1 MFFKYKTI
9 FIILII
15 LLSGCSLNNSHHQNE
30 LGNVSILIETPSD
43 RDNVL
48 LRENLKRLINT
59 NQKSQ
64 SRYKLDASI
73 SYNSSETLSV
83 RGLNVLN
90 STQAKI
96 NYKLVEISTE
106 KVIKSGS
113 FISFPALS
121 SSSSSLY
128 SNEIAEGQI
137 KDRLNLTSA
146 QKMKLILKVTLSRL
160 NWESELIIIY
170 NS

>member
-15 LLSGCSLNNSHHQNE
+15 LLSGCSLNNSYHQNE

-48 LRENLKRLINT
+48 LKENLKRLINT

-64 SRYKLDASI
+64 SKYKLDASI

-90 STQAKI
+90 STKATI
-96 NYKLVEISTE
+96 NYRLVEIDTE

-113 FISFPALS
+113 FNSFPALS

-128 SNEIAEGQI
+128 SNEIAEGHI
-137 KDRLNLTSA
+137 KDRLNLISA

-160 NWESELIIIY
+160 N
-170 NS
+170 

>member
-9 FIILII
+9 FVILII
-15 LLSGCSLNNSHHQNE
+15 LLSGCSLNNSYHQNE

-43 RDNVL
+43 RDNVQL
-48 LRENLKRLINT
+48 KENLKRLINT

-64 SRYKLDASI
+64 SKYKLDASI

-90 STQAKI
+90 STKAIIQ
-96 NYKLVEISTE
+96 YRLVEIGTE
-106 KVIKSGS
+106 KLIKSGS
-113 FISFPALS
+113 FNSFPALS

-128 SNEIAEGQI
+128 SNEIARGHI
-137 KDRLNLTSA
+137 KDRLNLISA

-160 NWESELIIIY
+160 N
-170 NS
+170 

>member
-1 MFFKYKTI
+1 MFFKYKTT
-9 FIILII
+9 FIILIV
-15 LLSGCSLNNSHHQNE
+15 LLSGCSLNNSYHQNE

-48 LRENLKRLINT
+48 LRENLKRLISP

-64 SRYKLDASI
+64 SKYKLDASI

-90 STQAKI
+90 STKAKI

-106 KVIKSGS
+106 KIIKAGS
-113 FISFPALS
+113 FNSFPALS

-128 SNEIAEGQI
+128 SNEIAKRHV
-137 KDRLNLTSA
+137 KDRLNLISA
-146 QKMKLILKVTLSRL
+146 QKIKLILKVTLSRL
-160 NWESELIIIY
+160 N
-170 NS
+170 

>member
-9 FIILII
+9 FIILIV
-15 LLSGCSLNNSHHQNE
+15 LLCGCSLNNSYHQNE

-48 LRENLKRLINT
+48 LRENLKRLINP
-59 NQKSQ
+59 NQKTQ
-64 SRYKLDASI
+64 SKYILDAAI
-73 SYNSSETLSV
+73 SYKSSETLSV

-90 STQAKI
+90 STKAKI

-106 KVIKSGS
+106 KIIKAGS
-113 FISFPALS
+113 FNSFPALS

-128 SNEIAEGQI
+128 SNEIAKGHV
-137 KDRLNLTSA
+137 KDRLNLISA

-160 NWESELIIIY
+160 N
-170 NS
+170 

>member
-1 MFFKYKTI
+1 MFFKYKTT

-15 LLSGCSLNNSHHQNE
+15 LLSGCSLNNSYHRNE

-64 SRYKLDASI
+64 SKYKLDASI

-90 STQAKI
+90 STKATI
-96 NYKLVEISTE
+96 NYRLVEIDTE

-113 FISFPALS
+113 FNSFPALS

-128 SNEIAEGQI
+128 SNEIARGHI
-137 KDRLNLTSA
+137 KDRLNLVSA

-160 NWESELIIIY
+160 N
-170 NS
+170 

>member
-1 MFFKYKTI
+1 MFFKYNTI
-9 FIILII
+9 FIISII
-15 LLSGCSLNNSHHQNE
+15 LLSACSLDNSYHQNK
-30 LGNVSILIETPSD
+30 LGDVSILIETPSD
-43 RDNVL
+43 RDNVV

-64 SRYKLDASI
+64 SKYKLDASI

-90 STQAKI
+90 STKATI
-96 NYKLVEISTE
+96 NYRLVEINTE
-106 KVIKSGS
+106 KLIKSGS
-113 FISFPALS
+113 FNSFPALS

-128 SNEIAEGQI
+128 SNEIARGHI
-137 KDRLNLTSA
+137 KDRLNLVSA

-160 NWESELIIIY
+160 N
-170 NS
+170 

>member
-1 MFFKYKTI
+1 MFFKYKTT

-15 LLSGCSLNNSHHQNE
+15 LLSGCSLNNSYHQNK

-59 NQKSQ
+59 KQKSQ
-64 SRYKLDASI
+64 SKYKLDASI

-90 STQAKI
+90 STKA
-96 NYKLVEISTE
+96 
-106 KVIKSGS
+106 
-113 FISFPALS
+113 
-121 SSSSSLY
+121 
-128 SNEIAEGQI
+128 SN
-137 KDRLNLTSA
+137 
-146 QKMKLILKVTLSRL
+146 
-160 NWESELIIIY
+160 
-170 NS
+170 

>member
-1 MFFKYKTI
+1 MFFKYRTT
-9 FIILII
+9 FIMLII
-15 LLSGCSLNNSHHQNE
+15 LLSGCSLNNSYHQNK
-30 LGNVSILIETPSD
+30 LANVSILIETPSD

-73 SYNSSETLSV
+73 SYNSSEALSV
-83 RGLNVLN
+83 RGLNALN
-90 STQAKI
+90 STKAVI
-96 NYKLVEISTE
+96 NYKLVEIDTE

-113 FISFPALS
+113 FNSFPALS

-160 NWESELIIIY
+160 N
-170 NS
+170 

>member
-15 LLSGCSLNNSHHQNE
+15 LLSGCSLNNSYHRNE
-30 LGNVSILIETPSD
+30 LDNVSILIETPSD

-48 LRENLKRLINT
+48 LKENLKRLINT

-64 SRYKLDASI
+64 SKYKLNASI

-90 STQAKI
+90 STKAKI
-96 NYKLVEISTE
+96 NYKLFEINTQ

-113 FISFPALS
+113 FNSFPALS

-128 SNEIAEGQI
+128 SNEITKRHI
-137 KDRLNLTSA
+137 RDRLNLVSA
-146 QKMKLILKVTLSRL
+146 EKMYLILKVTLSRL
-160 NWESELIIIY
+160 N
-170 NS
+170 

>member
-15 LLSGCSLNNSHHQNE
+15 LLSGCSLNNSYHQNK

-64 SRYKLDASI
+64 SKYKLDASI

-90 STQAKI
+90 STKAIIK
-96 NYKLVEISTE
+96 YRLVEIGTE
-106 KVIKSGS
+106 KLIKSGS
-113 FISFPALS
+113 FNSFPALS

-128 SNEIAEGQI
+128 SNEIARGHI
-137 KDRLNLTSA
+137 KDRLNLISA

-160 NWESELIIIY
+160 N
-170 NS
+170 

>member
-15 LLSGCSLNNSHHQNE
+15 LLSGCSLNNSYHQNE
-30 LGNVSILIETPSD
+30 LGNVSILIETPSN

-64 SRYKLDASI
+64 SKYKLDASI

-90 STQAKI
+90 STKATI
-96 NYKLVEISTE
+96 NYRLVEIDTE

-113 FISFPALS
+113 FNSFPALS

-128 SNEIAEGQI
+128 SNEIARGHI
-137 KDRLNLTSA
+137 KDRLNLVSA

-160 NWESELIIIY
+160 N
-170 NS
+170 

>member
-1 MFFKYKTI
+1 M
-9 FIILII
+9 
-15 LLSGCSLNNSHHQNE
+15 
-30 LGNVSILIETPSD
+30 IETPSD

-64 SRYKLDASI
+64 SKYKLDASI
-73 SYNSSETLSV
+73 SYSSSETLSV

-90 STQAKI
+90 STNAII
-96 NYKLVEISTE
+96 NYTLVEIDTE

-113 FISFPALS
+113 FNSFPALS

-128 SNEIAEGQI
+128 SNEIARGHI
-137 KDRLNLTSA
+137 KDRLNLISA

>member
-1 MFFKYKTI
+1 MFFKYKTA

-15 LLSGCSLNNSHHQNE
+15 LLSGCSLNNSYHQNK

-64 SRYKLDASI
+64 SKYKLDASI

-90 STQAKI
+90 STKATI
-96 NYKLVEISTE
+96 NYRLVEIDTE

-113 FISFPALS
+113 FNSFPALS
-121 SSSSSLY
+121 KSSSSLY
-128 SNEIAEGQI
+128 SNEVARGHI
-137 KDRLNLTSA
+137 KDRLNLVSA

-160 NWESELIIIY
+160 N
-170 NS
+170 

>member
-1 MFFKYKTI
+1 MFFNYKTT

-15 LLSGCSLNNSHHQNE
+15 LLSGCSLSNLHQQDK
-30 LGNVSILIETPSD
+30 LSNVSILIETASD

-48 LRENLKRLINT
+48 LKENLKRLINT

-64 SRYKLDASI
+64 SKYKLNASI

-90 STQAKI
+90 STKAKI
-96 NYKLVEISTE
+96 NYKLFEINTQ

-113 FISFPALS
+113 FNSFPALS

-128 SNEIAEGQI
+128 SNEIAKGHI
-137 KDRLNLTSA
+137 KERLNLVSA
-146 QKMKLILKVTLSRL
+146 EKMYLILKVTLSRL
-160 NWESELIIIY
+160 N
-170 NS
+170 

>member
-15 LLSGCSLNNSHHQNE
+15 LLSGCSLNNSYHQNE

-64 SRYKLDASI
+64 SKYKLNTSI

-90 STQAKI
+90 STKAKI
-96 NYKLVEISTE
+96 NYELFEINTQ

-113 FISFPALS
+113 FNSFPALS

-128 SNEIAEGQI
+128 SNEIAKGHI
-137 KDRLNLTSA
+137 KERLNLVSA
-146 QKMKLILKVTLSRL
+146 EKMYLILKVTLSRL
-160 NWESELIIIY
+160 N
-170 NS
+170 

>member
-15 LLSGCSLNNSHHQNE
+15 LLSGCSLNNSYHQNK
-30 LGNVSILIETPSD
+30 LGDVSILIETPSD
-43 RDNVL
+43 RYNIL

-64 SRYKLDASI
+64 SKYKLDASI

-83 RGLNVLN
+83 SGLNVLN
-90 STQAKI
+90 STKAII
-96 NYKLVEISTE
+96 NYRLVEISTE
-106 KVIKSGS
+106 KVIKAGS
-113 FISFPALS
+113 FNSFPALS

-128 SNEIAEGQI
+128 SNEMAKGHV
-137 KDRLNLTSA
+137 KDRLNLISA

-160 NWESELIIIY
+160 N
-170 NS
+170 

>member
-9 FIILII
+9 LIILII
-15 LLSGCSLNNSHHQNE
+15 LLSGCSLNNSYHQNE

-48 LRENLKRLINT
+48 LKENLKRLINT

-64 SRYKLDASI
+64 SKYKLDASI

-90 STQAKI
+90 STKAIIK
-96 NYKLVEISTE
+96 YRLVEIGTE
-106 KVIKSGS
+106 KLIKSGS
-113 FISFPALS
+113 FNSFPALS

-128 SNEIAEGQI
+128 SNEIARGHI
-137 KDRLNLTSA
+137 KDRLNLVSA

-160 NWESELIIIY
+160 N
-170 NS
+170 

>member
-15 LLSGCSLNNSHHQNE
+15 LLSGCSLNNSYHQNE

-64 SRYKLDASI
+64 SKYKLDASI

-83 RGLNVLN
+83 GGLNVLN
-90 STQAKI
+90 STKAKI
-96 NYKLVEISTE
+96 NYKLVEIGTE
-106 KVIKSGS
+106 KIIKAGS
-113 FISFPALS
+113 FNSFPALS

-128 SNEIAEGQI
+128 SNEIARGHI
-137 KDRLNLTSA
+137 KDRLNLVSA

-160 NWESELIIIY
+160 N
-170 NS
+170 

>member
-15 LLSGCSLNNSHHQNE
+15 LLSGCSLNNSYHQNE
-30 LGNVSILIETPSD
+30 LGDVSILIETPSD

-48 LRENLKRLINT
+48 LRENLTRLINT

-64 SRYKLDASI
+64 SKYKLDASI
-73 SYNSSETLSV
+73 SYSSSETLSV

-90 STQAKI
+90 STKAII
-96 NYKLVEISTE
+96 NYRLVEIDTE

-113 FISFPALS
+113 FNSFPALS

-128 SNEIAEGQI
+128 SNEISKGHV
-137 KDRLNLTSA
+137 KDRLNLISA

-160 NWESELIIIY
+160 N
-170 NS
+170 

>member
-15 LLSGCSLNNSHHQNE
+15 LLSGCSLNNSYHQNE

-48 LRENLKRLINT
+48 LKENLKRLINT

-64 SRYKLDASI
+64 SKYKLDASI

-90 STQAKI
+90 STKAIIK
-96 NYKLVEISTE
+96 YRLVEISTQ
-106 KVIKSGS
+106 KIIKAGS
-113 FISFPALS
+113 FNSFPALN

-128 SNEIAEGQI
+128 SNEISKGHV
-137 KDRLNLTSA
+137 KDRLNLISA

-160 NWESELIIIY
+160 N
-170 NS
+170 

>member
-1 MFFKYKTI
+1 MFFNYKTI
-9 FIILII
+9 FIILIF
-15 LLSGCSLNNSHHQNE
+15 LLSGCSLSNLHQQDK

-48 LRENLKRLINT
+48 LKENLKRLINT

-64 SRYKLDASI
+64 SKYKLDASI

-90 STQAKI
+90 STKATI
-96 NYKLVEISTE
+96 NYRLVEIDTE

-113 FISFPALS
+113 FNSFPALS

-128 SNEIAEGQI
+128 SNEIAKGHV
-137 KDRLNLTSA
+137 KDRLNLISA

-160 NWESELIIIY
+160 N
-170 NS
+170 

>member
-1 MFFKYKTI
+1 MFFKYKTT

-15 LLSGCSLNNSHHQNE
+15 LLSGCSLNNSYYKNK
-30 LGNVSILIETPSD
+30 LDNVSILIETPSD

-83 RGLNVLN
+83 RGIKVLN
-90 STQAKI
+90 STQAVI
-96 NYKLVEISTE
+96 NYRLVEINTE

-113 FISFPALS
+113 FNSFPALS

-128 SNEIAEGQI
+128 SNEIAEGHI

-146 QKMKLILKVTLSRL
+146 QKMKLI
-160 NWESELIIIY
+160 
-170 NS
+170 

>member
-15 LLSGCSLNNSHHQNE
+15 LLSGCSLNNSYHQNE

-90 STQAKI
+90 STKAII
-96 NYKLVEISTE
+96 NYRLVEIDTE

-113 FISFPALS
+113 FNSFPALS
-121 SSSSSLY
+121 SFSSSLY
-128 SNEIAEGQI
+128 SNEIARGHI
-137 KDRLNLTSA
+137 KDRLNLISA
-146 QKMKLILKVTLSRL
+146 QKMKVILKVTLSRL
-160 NWESELIIIY
+160 N
-170 NS
+170 

>member
-15 LLSGCSLNNSHHQNE
+15 LLSGCSLNNSYHQNE

-64 SRYKLDASI
+64 SKYKLDATI

-90 STQAKI
+90 STKAII
-96 NYKLVEISTE
+96 NYRLVEIDTE

-113 FISFPALS
+113 FNSFPALS

-128 SNEIAEGQI
+128 SNETARGHI
-137 KDRLNLTSA
+137 KDRLNLISA
-146 QKMKLILKVTLSRL
+146 QKMRLILKVTLSRL
-160 NWESELIIIY
+160 N
-170 NS
+170 

>member
-15 LLSGCSLNNSHHQNE
+15 LLSGCSLNNSYHQNK

-64 SRYKLDASI
+64 SKYKLDASI
-73 SYNSSETLSV
+73 SYKTSETLSV

-90 STQAKI
+90 STKAKL

-128 SNEIAEGQI
+128 SNEIAKGHV
-137 KDRLNLTSA
+137 KDRLNLMSA

-160 NWESELIIIY
+160 N
-170 NS
+170 

>member
-15 LLSGCSLNNSHHQNE
+15 LLSGCSLNNSYHQNE
-30 LGNVSILIETPSD
+30 LGDVSILIETPSD

-48 LRENLKRLINT
+48 LRENLKRLVNT

-64 SRYKLDASI
+64 SKYKLDASI

-90 STQAKI
+90 STKAIIK
-96 NYKLVEISTE
+96 YRLVEISTQ
-106 KVIKSGS
+106 KIIKTGS
-113 FISFPALS
+113 FNSFPALN

-128 SNEIAEGQI
+128 SNEISKGHV
-137 KDRLNLTSA
+137 KDRLNLISA

-160 NWESELIIIY
+160 N
-170 NS
+170 

>member
-9 FIILII
+9 FVILII
-15 LLSGCSLNNSHHQNE
+15 LLSGCSLNNSYHQNE

-64 SRYKLDASI
+64 SRYKLNASI
-73 SYNSSETLSV
+73 SYSSSETLSV
-83 RGLNVLN
+83 SGLNVLN
-90 STQAKI
+90 STKAII
-96 NYKLVEISTE
+96 NYRLVEIDTE

-113 FISFPALS
+113 FNSFPALS

-128 SNEIAEGQI
+128 SNEIARGHI

-146 QKMKLILKVTLSRL
+146 QKMNLILKVTLSRL
-160 NWESELIIIY
+160 N
-170 NS
+170 